1 MADRPLS
8 DAERT
13 ELLDAF
19 EGLRVPDVTDGMDF
33 LGFHDVNRLDSSI
46 QPLHR
51 DFESFAHRF
60 VGFANTIRFLPA
72 RRARDL
78 PAQDERTFETTTA
91 WRDEWYEEIS
101 GEPDDVREGDV
112 IVVESHEMDVGIIGS
127 ANSLAWDG
135 KGAFGV
141 VTNGGPR
148 DTDEIIKQG
157 TPVYAKDRNKTIIPG
172 RAELDDTHVPVNVG
186 GAQIRTDDV
195 VVADGDGVV
204 VVPRE
209 HAHEV
214 AEAARREQADDQA
227 FRREL
232 YEKAGLDPD
241 FTLDDGPD

>member
-8 DAERT
+8 ADERA
-13 ELLDAF
+13 ELLESY

-33 LGFHDVNRLDSSI
+33 LGFHDVNRLDSDVE
-46 QPLHR
+46 PLHR
-51 DFESFAHRF
+51 DYEAFSHRF

-72 RRARDL
+72 RRPRDL

-101 GEPDDVREGDV
+101 GEPEDVREGDV
-112 IVVESHEMDVGIIGS
+112 IVVESHEMDVGIVGS
-127 ANSLAWDG
+127 ANSLHWHG
-135 KGAFGV
+135 EGAVGV

-148 DTDEIIKQG
+148 DTDEIVKQG

-195 VVADGDGVV
+195 IVADGDGVV

-209 HAHEV
+209 VAHEV
-214 AEAARREQADDQA
+214 AEAARREQADDQE

-232 YEKAGLDPD
+232 YEKAGLEPD
-241 FTLDDGPD
+241 FTLEQDE